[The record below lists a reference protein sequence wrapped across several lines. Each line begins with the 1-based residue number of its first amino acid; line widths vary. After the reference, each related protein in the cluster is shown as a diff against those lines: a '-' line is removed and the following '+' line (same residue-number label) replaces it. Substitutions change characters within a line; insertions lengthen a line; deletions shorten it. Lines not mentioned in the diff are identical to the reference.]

1 MDLVLLVL
9 SEQVPRLA
17 LFQCLIEPITESDVI
32 LVLTTLNEL
41 LDFKGTR
48 SRHLL
53 CWRRRRRGSRSRW
66 GGGSS
71 TEHSRESVTRHMSHC
86 GAHRHTSSRGRHLSH
101 QSGLLRSSWGN
112 CSGSRSHRGGR

>member
-53 CWRRRRRGSRSRW
+53 GLRRRGRGSSSSSRRWRSRLR
-66 GGGSS
+66 GGSS

-86 GAHRHTSSRGRHLSH
+86 GAHRHT
-101 QSGLLRSSWGN
+101 GLE
-112 CSGSRSHRGGR
+112 